1 MDVESSSLVNS
12 KRAMIFDKCAKFTRP
27 AEAMKQG
34 FYPYF
39 RMIESAQDTEVIV
52 KDKRMLMM
60 GSNSY
65 MGLTNHPKVKEAA
78 IRATEK
84 YGTGCAG
91 SRFLNGTLDL
101 HVELEEKLAQ
111 FVQKEAAL
119 VFTTGFQTNLGAISA
134 IVGKNDLVAI
144 DNTDHASIIDGSRLS
159 FGKTLRFDHN
169 DMADLERVLSTT
181 SHRGKLIVVDGIYSM
196 EGDIARLPE
205 IVALAKTYGAG
216 IMVDDA
222 HSIGVLGPQGNG
234 TALHF
239 GLNDEVDM
247 VMGTF
252 SKSLASI
259 GGFIAASKDIVQYL
273 KHHARSLIFSASMS
287 PGCAAAVVA
296 ALDIIIN
303 EPERR
308 ERLWANTWRML
319 ASLKQ
324 MGFDTG
330 KSETPII
337 PIIVGDDMRV
347 CTMWRILHDEGL
359 FVNPV
364 ISPAVPPGRA
374 LVRLSVMATHTDKHL
389 DFALEKIEKAG
400 KAIGLI

>member
-1 MDVESSSLVNS
+1 MDGKSSSLVNA
-12 KRAMIFDKCAKFTRP
+12 KRATIFDKCAQFTRP
-27 AEAMKQG
+27 AEAMELG
-34 FYPYF
+34 IYPYF
-39 RMIESAQDTEVIV
+39 QVIQTAQDTEVLV
-52 KDKRMLMM
+52 KGKRMLMM

-65 MGLTNHPKVKEAA
+65 LGLTNHPKVKEAA
-78 IRATEK
+78 IRAIEK
-84 YGTGCAG
+84 YGSGCAG

-101 HVELEEKLAQ
+101 HIELEENLAR

-134 IVGKNDLVAI
+134 LVGKNDVVII
-144 DNTDHASIIDGSRLS
+144 DNADHASIIDGSRLS

-169 DMADLERVLSTT
+169 DTSDLERVLAAT
-181 SHRGKLIVVDGIYSM
+181 SRNGKFIVVDGIYSM
-196 EGDIARLPE
+196 EGDIAPLPE
-205 IVALAKTYGAG
+205 IVALAKAHGAG

-222 HSIGVLGPQGNG
+222 HAIGVLGPQGNG

-239 GLNDEVDM
+239 GLNDEVDI

-259 GGFIAASKDIVQYL
+259 GGFIAGSQDVIQYL
-273 KHHARSLIFSASMS
+273 KHHARALIFSASMS
-287 PGCAAAVVA
+287 PASAAAVIA
-296 ALDIIIN
+296 ALDIILS

-308 ERLWANTWRML
+308 KRLWAITHRML
-319 ASLKQ
+319 DSLRQ

-337 PIIVGDDMRV
+337 PIIVGEEPV
-347 CTMWRILHDEGL
+347 VLQMWKVLHDEGL

-364 ISPAVPPGRA
+364 IPPAVPPGRA
-374 LVRLSVMATHTDKHL
+374 LVRLSVMATHTDEQL
-389 DFALEKIEKAG
+389 DFALEKLAKAG
-400 KAIGLI
+400 KAVGLI

>member
-1 MDVESSSLVNS
+1 MDVEPSSLVNS
-12 KRAMIFDKCAKFTRP
+12 KRATIFDKCAEYTRP
-27 AEAMKQG
+27 AEAMSQG

-39 RMIESAQDTEVIV
+39 RVIESAQDTEVV
-52 KDKRMLMM
+52 HRGKRMVMM

-78 IRATEK
+78 IRATQK

-101 HVELEEKLAQ
+101 HVELEEKLAR

-134 IVGKNDLVAI
+134 IVEKGDAVII

-169 DMADLERVLSTT
+169 NVADLERVLANSPQNG
-181 SHRGKLIVVDGIYSM
+181 RLIVVDGIYSM
-196 EGDIARLPE
+196 EGDIAPLPE

-216 IMVDDA
+216 VMVDDA
-222 HSIGVLGPQGNG
+222 HAIGVLGPQGNG

-239 GLNDEVDM
+239 GLNDDVEM

-259 GGFIAASKDIVQYL
+259 GGFIASSHDVIQYL
-273 KHHARSLIFSASMS
+273 KHHARALIFSASMS
-287 PGCAAAVVA
+287 PAAVAAVIA

-308 ERLWANTWRML
+308 ERLWASTHRML
-319 ASLKQ
+319 TSLKQ
-324 MGFDTG
+324 MGFDTAR
-330 KSETPII
+330 SETPII
-337 PIIVGDDMRV
+337 PVVVGDDMA
-347 CTMWRILHDEGL
+347 TFQMWKILHEEGL

-364 ISPAVPPGRA
+364 ISPAVPPGRS
-374 LVRLSVMATHTDKHL
+374 LVRLSVMATHTDAHL

-400 KAIGLI
+400 KTIGLI